1 MNLKAEAKIILLL
14 SLPIIANGFLE
25 SAYGF
30 MNTLLA
36 AHLGEAKL
44 AANAL
49 VSTLFITLMVIFW
62 GIISGVPVVISHY
75 HGANKTSHIIG
86 VMRDSLILSL
96 LACIPIM
103 LILWYA
109 PFLFKWTG
117 QSAFVVEQSEK
128 YLHALTWAVPFD
140 LPGFA
145 LMQLF
150 IGISR
155 PRINLIFTILYIP
168 FLIFINY
175 CLIFGKFGLPVLELA
190 GIGWGTTF
198 AYAVFLLAMWLFIFY
213 HPFYKPYIAFKN
225 APANEKFFK
234 EILKIGL
241 PLGGMYSVE
250 IGFFFILAVLMGK
263 FGNDVLAAHQVV
275 TQYFWVLMNVVFSIG
290 QALSIRIGWR
300 LGRKEPEWI
309 IPITKMGQGIVIS
322 YSLLLGVIYLIFPHA
337 LVAIDLGH
345 FYDPHSDLTKV
356 AVLLFAFASI
366 FQLTDGIRITFFSIL
381 KAMKDTQFTFI
392 VSIIQ
397 FWLIALPIGYL
408 LAFHVLKAPQGLWFA
423 MILGGIGGN
432 FLLWRRL
439 KSKANLPSPLR
450 AE

>member
-1 MNLKAEAKIILLL
+1 MNLKAETKIILGL

-75 HGANKTSHIIG
+75 HGANKTNHIIG

-109 PFLFKWTG
+109 PILFQLTG
-117 QSAFVVEQSEK
+117 QSAFVIEQSEK

-155 PRINLIFTILYIP
+155 PRINLIFTLFYIP

-175 CLIFGKFGLPVLELA
+175 CLMFGKFGLPTLELA

-198 AYAVFLLAMWLFIFY
+198 AYAVFLVAMWLFIFY
-213 HPFYKPYIAFKN
+213 HPFYKPFIAFKN
-225 APANEKFFK
+225 APANQTFFK

-250 IGFFFILAVLMGK
+250 IGFFFVLAILMGK
-263 FGNDVLAAHQVV
+263 FGNDALAAHQLV
-275 TQYFWVLMNVVFSIG
+275 TQYFWVLINVVYSIG
-290 QALSIRIGWR
+290 QALSIRTGWR

-309 IPITKMGQGIVIS
+309 MPITKIGQGIVIF
-322 YSLLLGVIYLIFPHA
+322 YLVLLGLIYFLFPHA

-345 FYDPHSDLTKV
+345 YYDPHSQLTSM
-356 AVLLFAFASI
+356 AVLFFAIAAI

-381 KAMKDTQFTFI
+381 KAMKDTQFTFV

-397 FWLIALPIGYL
+397 FWLIAFPLGYY
-408 LAFHVLKAPQGLWFA
+408 LAFEKLKTPQSLWIA
-423 MILGGIGGN
+423 LIIGGIAGN
-432 FLLWRRL
+432 VLLWRRL
-439 KSKANLPSPLR
+439 KEKIKKGA
-450 AE
+450 